1 MGPIVPFAAL
11 QGSGLEASV
20 NVNFGLGAG
29 CAAAINPH
37 RAPLASPY
45 GADGSPRPI
54 LSCKSMFH
62 GGKKL
67 LKF

>member
-1 MGPIVPFAAL
+1 VPFAAL
-11 QGSGLEASV
+11 QGSAFQASV
-20 NVNFGLGAG
+20 NVNFGLEAG

-37 RAPLASPY
+37 RELLPSPCD
-45 GADGSPRPI
+45 ADGSPRPI
-54 LSCKSMFH
+54 LSRKPMFH